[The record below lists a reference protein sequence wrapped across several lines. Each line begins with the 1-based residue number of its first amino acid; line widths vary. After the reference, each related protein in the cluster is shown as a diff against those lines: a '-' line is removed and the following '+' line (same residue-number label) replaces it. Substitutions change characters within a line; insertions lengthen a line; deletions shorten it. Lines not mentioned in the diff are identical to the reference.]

1 MNTAEAIARLFVG
14 PAGDGVMLFLAVF
27 LVCPLFLLGR
37 VLVGLPFV
45 LAVSVFSA
53 LAGGAALLL
62 AVAGVGPFP
71 VMVGDAFALLGLG
84 LVGAFIGRVLA

>member
-62 AVAGVGPFP
+62 AVAGVWPFVTMIP
-71 VMVGDAFALLGLG
+71 DAVALLALGLLGL
-84 LVGAFIGRVLA
+84 AMRRVLP